1 MQQSLD
7 LYDDGVIYYKAPKG
21 NYRKQF
27 RRLERKI
34 GLHFERVKNFS
45 DAEIICEY
53 SPLSYAAGTC
63 QKLLTGQFL
72 LKTDP
77 DYKNQH
83 VEAHE
88 IGHALGLAHNDDSDS
103 LLGPNS
109 WNQGRQFLNRNE
121 RQHIADLFFGSV

>member
-21 NYRKQF
+21 SYRKQF
-27 RRLERKI
+27 RQLERKI
-34 GLHFERVKNFS
+34 GLDFERVKKFS

-53 SPLSYAAGTC
+53 SDLPYHAGFC
-63 QKLLTGQFL
+63 QKLFTGQFL

-77 DYKNQH
+77 DYKHRH

-88 IGHALGLAHNDDSDS
+88 IGHALGLAHNNDSDS

-109 WNQGRQFLNRNE
+109 WNLGRQFLNRHE